1 MVVQHLHTVR
11 CESSTLSITTKFAAL
26 ADVVIAPVW
35 STEEWGSIPQGGTKI
50 CERGGMVYTADLKS
64 AALGIEGSS
73 PSAHTI
79 KKNIFKIISKK
90 HWQTWT
96 MTI

>member
-1 MVVQHLHTVR
+1 MG
-11 CESSTLSITTKFAAL
+11 SIPARGTNFAAL

-64 AALGIEGSS
+64 AAFGIEGSS
-73 PSAHTI
+73 LSSRT
-79 KKNIFKIISKK
+79 KVFLKYF
-90 HWQTWT
+90 
-96 MTI
+96 